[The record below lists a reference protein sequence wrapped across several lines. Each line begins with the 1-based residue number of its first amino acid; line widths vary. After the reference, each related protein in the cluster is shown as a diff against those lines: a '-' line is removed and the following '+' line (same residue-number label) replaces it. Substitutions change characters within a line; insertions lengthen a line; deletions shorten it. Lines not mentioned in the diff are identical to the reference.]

1 LRICFKYFLLNK
13 TYPFLKTKKF
23 PEFVKIVE
31 VGPRDG
37 LQNEK
42 KIYPTDHK
50 IKLINNLTACGYKTI
65 EATSFVSPKWVPQM
79 ADSSEVFSRI
89 DKKQGVSY
97 PVLVPNMKGLEQAL
111 KVGVKE
117 ISVFTAASEKFC
129 NKNINCSIVI
139 LLNSERKS

>member
-1 LRICFKYFLLNK
+1 MKN
-13 TYPFLKTKKF
+13 KKF

-42 KIYPTDHK
+42 KIYPTENK
-50 IKLINNLTACGYKTI
+50 IKLINSLTACGYKTI
-65 EATSFVSPKWVPQM
+65 ETTSFVSPKWVPQM
-79 ADSSEVFSRI
+79 ADSSDVFTRI
-89 DKKQGVSY
+89 DKKEGVSY

-139 LLNSERKS
+139 